1 MENIPLLDYP
11 LPAGTVMQWL
21 TAIGLTVVIVLAARL
36 AKPILV
42 RRLEALSKRTRLSID
57 DALVHA
63 LDSTR
68 LWLVAIIAASVGS
81 QPLDLPSRAQQIVDG
96 AAAVALFLQIGLWLA
111 DLLKFWLDRS
121 EQKARAASPGAAT
134 SLAAVG
140 FVGRIVLWS
149 VIALLAL
156 DNLGINVTTLIA
168 GLGIGGIAVALAVQ
182 NVLGDLFAS
191 LSIVIDKPFV
201 VGDFIIVDDYMG
213 TVEHVGLKTTRI
225 RSLGGEQ
232 IIFSNSDLLKSR
244 TRNYK
249 RMYERRIV
257 FKFGVT
263 YQAKPQQ
270 LEQIPPLVKRLV
282 EKHQDKVRFERA
294 HFFAFGES
302 SLDFEVVFWVR
313 SPDYNLYMD
322 IQQAVNLAL
331 MRELDAMGVQ
341 FAYPTR
347 TLFVEG
353 PVQLEGAARGNG
365 EHRGEPGE
373 SSESGE
379 RERQPRRRP
388 PPPAVN
394 PS

>member
-1 MENIPLLDYP
+1 MARFPLLDYP

-21 TAIGLTVVIVLAARL
+21 TAIGLTVVIVLAVRL
-36 AKPILV
+36 AKPMLV
-42 RRLEALSKRTRLSID
+42 RRLQALSKRTRLSID
-57 DALVHA
+57 DAIVHA

-68 LWLVAIIAASVGS
+68 LWLVTVIATSVGS
-81 QPLDLPSRAQQIVDG
+81 AALDLPSRAQQLIDG
-96 AAAVALFLQIGLWLA
+96 AAAVALFLQIGLWLS

-121 EQKARAASPGAAT
+121 EKKARTASPGAAT

-156 DNLGINVTTLIA
+156 DNLGINVTTLVA
-168 GLGIGGIAVALAVQ
+168 GLGIGGVAVALAVQ
-182 NVLGDLFAS
+182 NILGDLFAS

-213 TVEHVGLKTTRI
+213 SVEHVGLKTTRI

-249 RMYERRIV
+249 RMFERRIV

-263 YQAKPQQ
+263 YQAKPEQ
-270 LEQIPPLVKRLV
+270 LEQIPPVVKRLV
-282 EKHQDKVRFERA
+282 EANGDKVRFERA

-302 SLDFEVVFWVR
+302 SLDFEVVFWIR
-313 SPDYNLYMD
+313 SADYNLYMD
-322 IQQAVNLAL
+322 IQQALNLAL
-331 MRELDAMGVQ
+331 MRELDKIGVQ

-353 PVQLEGAARGNG
+353 PVQVDGIKPGNGGHRENDEDEDEPARG
-365 EHRGEPGE
+365 E
-373 SSESGE
+373 
-379 RERQPRRRP
+379 RRRTR
-388 PPPAVN
+388 PPAVN

>member
-1 MENIPLLDYP
+1 MDQLPLLDYP
-11 LPAGTVMQWL
+11 LPAGTVMQWF
-21 TAIGLTVVIVLAARL
+21 TAIGLTVAIVLAVRL
-36 AKPILV
+36 AKPMLV
-42 RRLEALSKRTRLSID
+42 RRLQALSKRTRLSID
-57 DALVHA
+57 DAIVHA

-68 LWLVAIIAASVGS
+68 LWLITVIATSAGS
-81 QPLDLPSRAQQIVDG
+81 AALDLPSRAQQFIDG
-96 AAAVALFLQIGLWLA
+96 AAALALFLQIGLWLS

-121 EQKARAASPGAAT
+121 EKKARTASPGAAT

-149 VIALLAL
+149 VIVLLAL
-156 DNLGINVTTLIA
+156 DNLGINVTTLVA
-168 GLGIGGIAVALAVQ
+168 GLGIGGVAVALAVQ
-182 NVLGDLFAS
+182 NILGDLFAS

-201 VGDFIIVDDYMG
+201 VGDFIIVDDYLG
-213 TVEHVGLKTTRI
+213 SVEHIGLKTTRI

-232 IIFSNSDLLKSR
+232 IIFSNSDLLNSR

-249 RMYERRIV
+249 RMFERRIV

-263 YQAKPQQ
+263 YQTKAEQ
-270 LEQIPPLVKRLV
+270 LEQIPPLVKRLI
-282 EKHQDKVRFERA
+282 EANGDKVRFDRA

-322 IQQAVNLAL
+322 LQQAVNLAL

-353 PVQLEGAARGNG
+353 PVKVEGAMRGNG
-365 EHRGEPGE
+365 GHREDDEGDREPAAHE
-373 SSESGE
+373 
-379 RERQPRRRP
+379 RRRP
-388 PPPAVN
+388 RPPAVN

>member
-1 MENIPLLDYP
+1 MDELPLLDYP

-21 TAIGLTVVIVLAARL
+21 TAIGLTVVIVLAVRL
-36 AKPILV
+36 AKPMLV
-42 RRLEALSKRTRLSID
+42 RRLQALSKRTRLSID
-57 DALVHA
+57 DAIVHA

-68 LWLVAIIAASVGS
+68 LWLVTVIATSAGS
-81 QPLDLPSRAQQIVDG
+81 AALDLPSRAQQLIDG
-96 AAAVALFLQIGLWLA
+96 AAAVALFLQIGLWLS

-121 EQKARAASPGAAT
+121 EKKARTASPGAAT

-156 DNLGINVTTLIA
+156 DNLGINVTTLVA
-168 GLGIGGIAVALAVQ
+168 GLGIGGVAVALAVQ
-182 NVLGDLFAS
+182 NILGDLFAS

-213 TVEHVGLKTTRI
+213 SVEHVGLKTTRI

-249 RMYERRIV
+249 RMFERRIV

-263 YQAKPQQ
+263 YQAKPEQ

-282 EKHQDKVRFERA
+282 EAHGDKVRFERA

-302 SLDFEVVFWVR
+302 SLDFEVVFWIR
-313 SPDYNLYMD
+313 SADYNLYMD
-322 IQQAVNLAL
+322 IQQALNLAL
-331 MRELDAMGVQ
+331 MRDLDKMGVQ

-353 PVQLEGAARGNG
+353 PVQVDGIKRGNG
-365 EHRGEPGE
+365 EHREKDEDEDEPARGE
-373 SSESGE
+373 
-379 RERQPRRRP
+379 RRRP
-388 PPPAVN
+388 RPPAVN